1 VLRYRLQLALD
12 EEFKDIVFDRA
23 VFGTE
28 YVVTELNPGKYY
40 WRFAPAVKE
49 TGTYSKPRLV
59 EITGKPGTD
68 TGEYTTTTARP
79 TPTPSSIA
87 PVTDAGW
94 RTTTGPVTQPLMAH
108 LRSAS
113 SFDIV
118 GMNSDGMVYGLDGV
132 NGAAIWTARFRPNA
146 KQGEPTGSGGV
157 STFTPIL
164 IDGRNGL
171 TNVVVEFSGGV
182 RAIEGASGREL
193 WRAALTNRPVG
204 GGVAVPDSGGPKTLL
219 IATEKSNALT
229 VINADNGKIITE
241 AKFDASPITSATTF
255 PLNNGNGVIFALD
268 GGALDV
274 RNDKGERI
282 RFIKMD
288 TTITTPPL
296 VVKGP
301 RGTLVLVGTES
312 GLISLTAEDL
322 KPIGRIATEG
332 DAPSGILAAADL
344 DADGTPEVVMLTRRG
359 RVAVIGTIDGKIKW
373 HSTGGT
379 DAASSTFADLD
390 NDGVLDVIVA
400 AGPDFAHGFS
410 GRDGSVIWRAEGD
423 VRGGAQDSSS
433 TQSRA
438 LLAGR
443 FGEGLMPLV
452 VGTDIAR
459 TGLRAVGLPK
469 QSKATKE

>member
-1 VLRYRLQLALD
+1 MMNLKTLISIHHSSFIIHHLETMPQKQFLRLRSSLLTLLLILVPVSLSFAQRTAPGAQSKTSLHLVWPGQPGVLRYRLQLALD

-28 YVVTELNPGKYY
+28 YVVTELGPGKYY

-59 EITGKPGTD
+59 EITGKPETD

-132 NGAAIWTARFRPNA
+132 SGAALWTARFRPNA

-171 TNVVVEFSGGV
+171 TNVLVEFSGGV

-193 WRAALTNRPVG
+193 WRAALSNRPVA
-204 GGVAVPDSGGPKTLL
+204 GGVAV
-219 IATEKSNALT
+219 
-229 VINADNGKIITE
+229 
-241 AKFDASPITSATTF
+241 
-255 PLNNGNGVIFALD
+255 
-268 GGALDV
+268 
-274 RNDKGERI
+274 
-282 RFIKMD
+282 
-288 TTITTPPL
+288 
-296 VVKGP
+296 
-301 RGTLVLVGTES
+301 
-312 GLISLTAEDL
+312 
-322 KPIGRIATEG
+322 
-332 DAPSGILAAADL
+332 
-344 DADGTPEVVMLTRRG
+344 
-359 RVAVIGTIDGKIKW
+359 
-373 HSTGGT
+373 
-379 DAASSTFADLD
+379 
-390 NDGVLDVIVA
+390 
-400 AGPDFAHGFS
+400 
-410 GRDGSVIWRAEGD
+410 
-423 VRGGAQDSSS
+423 
-433 TQSRA
+433 
-438 LLAGR
+438 
-443 FGEGLMPLV
+443 
-452 VGTDIAR
+452 
-459 TGLRAVGLPK
+459 
-469 QSKATKE
+469 